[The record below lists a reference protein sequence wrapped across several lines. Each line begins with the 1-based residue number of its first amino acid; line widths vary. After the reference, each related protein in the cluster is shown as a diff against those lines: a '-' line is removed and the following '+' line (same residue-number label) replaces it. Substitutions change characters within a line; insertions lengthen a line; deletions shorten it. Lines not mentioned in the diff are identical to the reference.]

1 MNGCSPLIYNWR
13 YILVALPAT
22 IRFSIT
28 TAPCD
33 LRGGVNCGAWCNA
46 LGAIL
51 FWSWYGSD
59 NNRVGEREGAE
70 TTNRNNNMLP
80 SGVTS
85 LFPVRMYSSNRKSFI
100 NFRLYPRGADSVRWR
115 KITHFHEGEQDHG
128 WWPKSPFELAV
139 LFFYFIPKKKNQE
152 TIIPFPGRPRF
163 VSEWSRHCW
172 LLHNWRHVLCSSFPA
187 VINSFYVCR
196 WNQTPRSS
204 VQNIVWEKMVK
215 KPHTRFDSQLNKH

>member
-85 LFPVRMYSSNRKSFI
+85 LFPVRMYSSNRKSFL

-128 WWPKSPFELAV
+128 WWSNSPFELAV
-139 LFFYFIPKKKNQE
+139 LFFYFIPKKK
-152 TIIPFPGRPRF
+152 IKKR
-163 VSEWSRHCW
+163 SSRSRDDQDSCR
-172 LLHNWRHVLCSSFPA
+172 NGAATAGCCTTDA
-187 VINSFYVCR
+187 MFYVPLFRLLSTLFMCVDETKR
-196 WNQTPRSS
+196 PEARYR
-204 VQNIVWEKMVK
+204 I
-215 KPHTRFDSQLNKH
+215 

>member
-85 LFPVRMYSSNRKSFI
+85 LFPVRRYSSNRKSFL

-139 LFFYFIPKKKNQE
+139 LFFYFIPKKKSRNDH
-152 TIIPFPGRPRF
+152 PVPGTTKIRVGMEPP
-163 VSEWSRHCW
+163 
-172 LLHNWRHVLCSSFPA
+172 LLVVAQLTPCFMFLFSGCYQLFLC
-187 VINSFYVCR
+187 
-196 WNQTPRSS
+196 
-204 VQNIVWEKMVK
+204 VWM
-215 KPHTRFDSQLNKH
+215 KPNAPKLGTE